1 MSKEQKNLLPID
13 YTSRDF
19 ESIRNDLLDI
29 AERFYPDSFQDF
41 SEGSF
46 GALTLDAV
54 AYVGDQLSF
63 YLDYNVNESFMDTAY
78 QFSNVVR
85 HGRALGY
92 KFEGRP
98 STYGSVAV
106 YLMVPATASGIGPDS
121 SYIPV
126 LKRGTTFGSETRNNY
141 ILTENINFADPQN
154 TVVVARQ
161 DPSTG
166 APTWYVIKAYG
177 NVVSGQ
183 FGQESIKIGDFER
196 FLRIKMNATN
206 VAEIISVFDSDGNQY
221 YEVDY
226 LAQDTIFQ
234 PISNPSAATD
244 NVSSILKPLLISRK
258 FITQFTRNQITL
270 QFGSG
275 KLGDTDIVASPQSVA
290 VDSFGKSYV
299 NTTTFDPS
307 RLSQNESFGIVPTNT
322 TLTIVYRSVHAF
334 SSNISAGSV
343 NTITNSIVE
352 FNDEQAL
359 DVTKMAQIKQTL
371 EVENEEP
378 IVGNV
383 SMPSTNEI
391 KQRIYDTFP
400 TQNRAVTQADYEN
413 VAYRMPP
420 KFGSIKRVSVQKDP
434 DSQKRNLNMYIIS
447 EDSAAKLIKTNSTI
461 KNNLKTWINQYRMI
475 NDTIDILDPY
485 IINFSVEYVARPQR
499 NADKFNV
506 LDGCNDA
513 LKKHFSKAY
522 FIGESLYIS
531 DIYKVLKDVAG
542 VLDVSR
548 VRVYSKSG
556 GKYSDASIVV
566 DENLSGDGSML
577 VVPKNAILEMKYP
590 DADIIGKII

>member
-1 MSKEQKNLLPID
+1 MPKEQKNLMPIN

-19 ESIRNDLLDI
+19 ESIRDDLLEI

-46 GALTLDAV
+46 GAMTLDAV

-98 STYGSVAV
+98 STYGSVA
-106 YLMVPATASGIGPDS
+106 LFIMVPASATGIGPDTN
-121 SYIPV
+121 YIPIV
-126 LKRGTTFGSETRNNY
+126 KRGTTFSGQTRNSY
-141 ILTENINFADPQN
+141 ILTNNVDFADPRN
-154 TVVVARQ
+154 TTVVARQ
-161 DPSTG
+161 DPTTG

-183 FGQESIKIGDFER
+183 FGQESIKIGAYER
-196 FLRIKMNATN
+196 FLRVTMNATN
-206 VAEIISVFDSDGNQY
+206 VVEIISVFDNDGNQY

-234 PISNPSAATD
+234 PIANPSAATD
-244 NVSSILKPLLISRK
+244 NVTSILKPMLISRK
-258 FITQFTRNQITL
+258 FVTEFTRNQVSL

-275 KLGDTDIVASPQSVA
+275 KINETEIVANPQRVA
-290 VDSFGKSYV
+290 VDVFGKNYV
-299 NTTTFDPS
+299 NTTTFDPT
-307 RLSQNESFGIVPTNT
+307 RLSENESFGIVPTNT
-322 TLTIVYRSVHAF
+322 TLTIVYRSVHSL
-334 SSNISAGSV
+334 SSNIAAGSI
-343 NTITNSIVE
+343 NTVTNQIVE
-352 FNDEQAL
+352 FNNEQDLNVTKTAQIRQTI
-359 DVTKMAQIKQTL
+359 DVT
-371 EVENEEP
+371 NEEP

-434 DSQKRNLNMYIIS
+434 DSQKRNLNMYVIS
-447 EDSAAKLIKTNSTI
+447 EDPAGKLIKSNSSI
-461 KNNLKTWINQYRMI
+461 KNNLKTWVNQYRMI

-485 IINFSVEYVARPQR
+485 ILNFSVEFVVRPQR
-499 NADKFNV
+499 ASDKFEV
-506 LDGCNDA
+506 IDRCSDTLR
-513 LKKHFSKAY
+513 KHFSKTF

-531 DIYKVLKDVAG
+531 DVYKVLKDVAG

-548 VRVYSKSG
+548 VRVFCKSG
-556 GKYSDASIVV
+556 SRYSDASIVV
-566 DENLSGDGSML
+566 NENLSGDGSML

-590 DADIIGKII
+590 DADIVGKIK

>member
-1 MSKEQKNLLPID
+1 MPID

-19 ESIRNDLLDI
+19 ESIRDDLLEI
-29 AERFYPDSFQDF
+29 AERFYPESFQDF

-46 GALTLDAV
+46 GAMTLDAV

-98 STYGSVAV
+98 STYGSVA
-106 YLMVPATASGIGPDS
+106 LFIMVPASATGIGPDT
-121 SYIPV
+121 SYIPI
-126 LKRGTTFGSETRNNY
+126 LKRGTTFGGETRNSF
-141 ILTENINFADPQN
+141 ILTSNVDFSDPRN
-154 TVVVARQ
+154 TTVVARQ

-183 FGQESIKIGDFER
+183 FGQEQIKIGDYER
-196 FLRIKMNATN
+196 FLKVTMNANN
-206 VAEIISVFDSDGNQY
+206 VVEIISVFDSDGNQY
-221 YEVDY
+221 FEVDY

-234 PISNPSAATD
+234 PIANPTAATD
-244 NVSSILKPLLISRK
+244 NVSSILKPVLVSRK
-258 FITQFTRNQITL
+258 FITEFTRNQVSL

-275 KLGDTDIVASPQSVA
+275 KINESAIVANPQNVA
-290 VDSFGKSYV
+290 VNVFGKSYV
-299 NTTTFDPS
+299 NTTTFDPT
-307 RLSQNESFGIVPTNT
+307 RLSQNESFGIVPSNT
-322 TLTIVYRSVHAF
+322 TLTIIYRSIHAL
-334 SSNISAGSV
+334 SANSAAGTV
-343 NTITNSIVE
+343 NTVTNQIIE
-352 FNDEQAL
+352 FNNEQDL
-359 DVTKMAQIKQTL
+359 NVTKTAQIRQTL

-383 SMPSTNEI
+383 SLPSTNEV
-391 KQRIYDTFP
+391 KQRIFDTFP

-420 KFGSIKRVSVQKDP
+420 KFGAIKRVSVQKDP
-434 DSQKRNLNMYIIS
+434 DSQKRNLNMYVVS
-447 EDSAAKLIKTNSTI
+447 EDSAGKLIKSNSTI

-475 NDTIDILDPY
+475 NDTVDILDPY
-485 IINFSVEYVARPQR
+485 ILNFGVEFVVRPQR
-499 NADKFNV
+499 ASDKFEV
-506 LDGCNDA
+506 LDRCIEH
-513 LKKHFSKAY
+513 LRKYFSKVY

-531 DIYKVLKDVAG
+531 DIYKELKDVPG

-548 VRVYSKSG
+548 VRLNTKSG
-556 GKYSDASIVV
+556 GKYSDASIKI

-577 VVPKNAILEMKYP
+577 VIPRNAILEMKYP
-590 DADIIGKII
+590 DADIVGKIK

>member
-1 MSKEQKNLLPID
+1 MSKEQKNLMPID

-19 ESIRNDLLDI
+19 ETIRDDLLEI

-46 GALTLDAV
+46 GAMTLDAV

-63 YLDYNVNESFMDTAY
+63 YMDYNVNESFMDTAY

-98 STYGSVAV
+98 STYGSVA
-106 YLMVPATASGIGPDS
+106 LFIMVPASATGIGPDR
-121 SYIPV
+121 SYIPIV
-126 LKRGTTFGSETRNNY
+126 KRGTTFGGDTRNSY
-141 ILTENINFADPQN
+141 ILTANVDFADPRN
-154 TVVVARQ
+154 TTVVART
-161 DPSTG
+161 DPTTG

-183 FGQESIKIGDFER
+183 FGQESIKVGDYER
-196 FLRIKMNATN
+196 FLKVTMNATN
-206 VAEIISVFDSDGNQY
+206 VVEIISVFDSDGNQY

-226 LAQDTIFQ
+226 LAQDTIFL
-234 PISNPSAATD
+234 PIANPTAATD
-244 NVSSILKPLLISRK
+244 NVTSILKPFLISRK
-258 FITQFTRNQITL
+258 FVTEFTRNQVSL

-275 KLGDTDIVASPQSVA
+275 KINQSEVVANPQSVA
-290 VDSFGKSYV
+290 VDVFGKSYV
-299 NTTTFDPS
+299 NTSTFDPT
-307 RLSQNESFGIVPTNT
+307 RLSQNESFGIVPSNT
-322 TLTIVYRSVHAF
+322 TLTVVYRSIHSL
-334 SSNISAGSV
+334 SSNVAVGSV
-343 NTITNSIVE
+343 NSVINSIIE
-352 FNDEQAL
+352 FNDEQDL
-359 DVTKMAQIKQTL
+359 DVTKTSQVRQQL

-383 SMPSTNEI
+383 SMPSTNEV
-391 KQRIYDTFP
+391 KQRIFDTFP

-420 KFGSIKRVSVQKDP
+420 KFGAIKRVSVQKDA
-434 DSQKRNLNMYIIS
+434 DSQKRNLNMYVIS
-447 EDSAAKLIKTNSTI
+447 EDSSGKLVKSNSTI

-485 IINFSVEYVARPQR
+485 ILNFSVEFVVRPQR
-499 NADKFNV
+499 ASDKFEV
-506 LDGCNDA
+506 LDRCTEA
-513 LKKHFSKAY
+513 LKKHFSKTY

-531 DIYKVLKDVAG
+531 DVYKALKDVVG

-556 GKYSDASIVV
+556 SRYSDASININ
-566 DENLSGDGSML
+566 ENISGDGSML
-577 VVPKNAILEMKYP
+577 MVPKNAILEMKYP
-590 DADIIGKII
+590 DADIVGKII